1 MSRAAAHKEI
11 AALHH
16 ENLLIF
22 VNRERTQS
30 LWYWVKREDGKSY
43 PRDHYFEINQPGDL
57 FLAKLSALVF
67 EIGELDPTDDVSVIE
82 VAKRLRDALDIERV
96 TRRFYEEFR
105 AQHLAFIELI
115 GGIPNERDRKW
126 YASVLLNRLMFIY
139 FLQKKGFIDNGD
151 MEYLQNKLAATRRRG
166 ADLFYHGFLKL
177 LFFEGFAKTDS
188 QRSPEARRLLGSV
201 KYLNGGLFLQYRI
214 EAEHPDIV
222 IPDQAFENIL
232 ALFRRYSWNLN
243 DTPGAD
249 DDEINPDVLGYIFE
263 KYINQKAFGAYYTPP
278 EITEYLC
285 ERTIHHVILEK
296 VRNTP
301 FTGAKDRDFASM
313 NDLLMDLDTDLC
325 RVLIHDILPHL
336 SVLDPACGSGAFLV
350 SAMKTLLNIY
360 GPVVGKIKFST
371 SANLKKWLRGVE
383 QDHPS
388 LAYFIR
394 KTPTLT

>member
-201 KYLNGGLFLQYRI
+201 KYLKVGSSSSTGSKPNIPTSSSPTRRLRI
-214 EAEHPDIV
+214 FSLCSGVTHGTSTTRPARMTMRS
-222 IPDQAFENIL
+222 IPTFSVTSSKNTSTRKLSGPIT
-232 ALFRRYSWNLN
+232 RR
-243 DTPGAD
+243 P
-249 DDEINPDVLGYIFE
+249 
-263 KYINQKAFGAYYTPP
+263 
-278 EITEYLC
+278 
-285 ERTIHHVILEK
+285 R
-296 VRNTP
+296 
-301 FTGAKDRDFASM
+301 
-313 NDLLMDLDTDLC
+313 
-325 RVLIHDILPHL
+325 
-336 SVLDPACGSGAFLV
+336 
-350 SAMKTLLNIY
+350 
-360 GPVVGKIKFST
+360 
-371 SANLKKWLRGVE
+371 
-383 QDHPS
+383 
-388 LAYFIR
+388 
-394 KTPTLT
+394 